1 MRVRIVRPLPK
12 ELDGIPVGH
21 LAFQGCYE
29 IAAPLCDLLLV
40 SGYAVPESDLEP
52 IDDRRTVQ
60 RRAPRR
66 TLKRVG

>member
-1 MRVRIVRPLPK
+1 MRIRIVRPLPK

-52 IDDRRTVQ
+52 SMIAEKCSAALHVAR
-60 RRAPRR
+60 
-66 TLKRVG
+66 